1 MDTFSIIGFVFGL
14 SGLSFAM
21 IVQEKMTKLNKE
33 FEILKKDLEDSGV
46 IKSKPDSEK

>member
-21 IVQEKMTKLNKE
+21 IVQEKLTKLNKE
-33 FEILKKDLEDSGV
+33 FETLKKDLEDSNV
-46 IKSKPDSEK
+46 IKARSDSAN